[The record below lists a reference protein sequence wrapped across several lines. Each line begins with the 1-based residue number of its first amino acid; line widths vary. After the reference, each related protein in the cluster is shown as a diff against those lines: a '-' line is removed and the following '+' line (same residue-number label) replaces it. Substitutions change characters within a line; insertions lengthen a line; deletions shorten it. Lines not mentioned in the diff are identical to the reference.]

1 MTLTRSEVHLR
12 QRCVGVLVP
21 QVDEA
26 EDQLWIQYQWHVT
39 AFGSSGP
46 VLSVFDDFFKFFI
59 ISFVLKGRDLKGNL
73 LLLRTGSSASSSS
86 GLGLQ
91 QRGAS

>member
-21 QVDEA
+21 QVDEV
-26 EDQLWIQYQWHVT
+26 EDQL
-39 AFGSSGP
+39 
-46 VLSVFDDFFKFFI
+46 
-59 ISFVLKGRDLKGNL
+59 
-73 LLLRTGSSASSSS
+73 SSS

-91 QRGAS
+91 ESGAS